1 MTGGAGAGGESA
13 LEAFLSAVGWIPSV
27 VFPLASLIQLVSLVR
42 RGTSNGVSLLTWSMF
57 ALANVCL
64 YLTIGEWTKPQV
76 IASTLGAAA
85 VQVAIV
91 VVAARLRGAGQPDK
105 NSAGPSSGSGT

>member
-1 MTGGAGAGGESA
+1 MTGVPPGGESA
-13 LEAFLSAVGWIPSV
+13 LDAFLSAVGWIPSV

-42 RGTSNGVSLLTWSMF
+42 RGKSNGVSLVTWSMF

-91 VVAARLRGAGQPDK
+91 VVAARLRHAESPDK
-105 NSAGPSSGSGT
+105 NSGHRSSDSGA

>member
-1 MTGGAGAGGESA
+1 MTDMPPSGDWS
-13 LEAFLSAVGWIPSV
+13 LDAFLSAVGWIPSV

-42 RGTSNGVSLLTWSMF
+42 RGRSNGVSLLTWSMF

-91 VVAARLRGAGQPDK
+91 VVAARLRGSESPDK
-105 NSAGPSSGSGT
+105 NSVRTSSDTGA

>member
-1 MTGGAGAGGESA
+1 MTGGMDPGSHSA
-13 LEAFLSAVGWIPSV
+13 IDGFLSAVGWIPSV

-76 IASTLGAAA
+76 VASTLGAAA

-91 VVAARLRGAGQPDK
+91 VVAARLRGAGPPDK
-105 NSAGPSSGSGT
+105 NSASPTSGTGT

>member
-1 MTGGAGAGGESA
+1 MTGGVDPGSHSA
-13 LEAFLSAVGWIPSV
+13 IDAFLSAVGWIPSV

-105 NSAGPSSGSGT
+105 NSTEATSGNRA